1 LPFLDRLASLL
12 ITDDENTHVIQ
23 FRMGALVK
31 LVPKSEG
38 PEFTV
43 AWLLPPEIA
52 WPSVAAGRDPYRPC
66 AAAFGFGTRRSTIPL
81 RLRACSTA
89 AQRGLD

>member
-38 PEFTV
+38 PGFTV

-52 WPSVAAGRDPYRPC
+52 
-66 AAAFGFGTRRSTIPL
+66 
-81 RLRACSTA
+81 
-89 AQRGLD
+89 